1 MIKIYLLD
9 TNILLHQP
17 RALFG
22 FDDNIVAITS
32 VTLQE
37 LDQKKNFTG
46 ELGFMAREAIRE
58 ISHMKGS
65 FKDGIKLE
73 NGGTFKIF
81 QASEVNH
88 MPGYPDTPDNR
99 IINTVFE
106 LKEKVKEQV
115 ILVTNDVSMMINAE
129 FLGVE
134 VQSYHNEHIDTDEIY
149 TGRNE
154 EIQDDVPG
162 IPNEY
167 GVSYYPSGGSALK
180 RFTNGAWVQLNDD
193 DYKCEYCIPKNVG
206 QRFALHALL
215 SSPEDIPLVI
225 LKGPAGCAKTFLSL
239 AAGLQGYFG
248 DTYDRLI
255 ITRSNTLSDAELGF
269 LPGDLEEKMSPLV
282 APFFDNLQVLL
293 KLKNESENK
302 NKRYLHDDAEEVKA
316 QIEDMMETG
325 IIEIG
330 SLAYMRGRSLVNSF
344 VIIDEAQNCSI
355 NQILEIVTRAGEGTK
370 IVLLGDP
377 DQIDNPKL
385 DRRNNGLVFA
395 SERMKGSELCAQ
407 VTFKD
412 SETVRSRLSSEA
424 AKRLTIK

>member
-1 MIKIYLLD
+1 MIKLYILD

-37 LDQKKNFTG
+37 LDQKKTAGG

-58 ISHMKGS
+58 ISALNGS
-65 FKDGIKLE
+65 YDTGIRLE
-73 NGGTFKIF
+73 NGGTFKIIKV
-81 QASEVNH
+81 AEENH
-88 MPGYPDTPDNR
+88 LKGYPDSPDNR

-106 LKEKVKEQV
+106 QRGISSMPV
-115 ILVTNDVSMMINAE
+115 ILVTNDVSMMINAK
-129 FLGVE
+129 FLGLE
-134 VQSYHNEHIDTDEIY
+134 VQSYHNEHIDTDEMY
-149 TGRNE
+149 TGRNDD
-154 EIQDDVPG
+154 IQEGDIG
-162 IPNEY
+162 EPNEY
-167 GVSYYPSGGSALK
+167 GVYYYPSGGTAIK
-180 RFTNGAWVQLNDD
+180 HFVNGEWVQLLDEEYAC
-193 DYKCEYCIPKNVG
+193 DYCTPRNIG

-215 SSPEDIPLVI
+215 QSPEEVPLVI

-248 DTYDRLI
+248 DRYDRLI
-255 ITRSNTLSDAELGF
+255 ITRSNTLSDADLGF
-269 LPGDLEEKMSPLV
+269 LPGDLEDKMGPLV
-282 APFFDNLQVLL
+282 APFFDNLNILL

-302 NKRYLHDDAEEVKA
+302 NRKYMHDDAEEVKV
-316 QIEDMMETG
+316 QIEDMVETG

-330 SLAYMRGRSLVNSF
+330 SLAYMRGRSLTNSF
-344 VIIDEAQNCSI
+344 VIVDEAQNCSI
-355 NQILEIVTRAGEGTK
+355 AQILEIVTRAGEGSK

-412 SETVRSRLSSEA
+412 TETVRSKLSSEA

>member
-1 MIKIYLLD
+1 MVKIYLLD

-37 LDQKKNFTG
+37 LDQKKSSPG
-46 ELGFMAREAIRE
+46 ELGYMAREAIRE
-58 ISHMKGS
+58 LSRMKGS
-65 FKDGIKLE
+65 FKDGIELD
-73 NGGTFKIF
+73 NGGIFRIF
-81 QASEVNH
+81 QATDVNH

-106 LKEKVKEQV
+106 IQHHCKEPV

-129 FLGVE
+129 FVGVT
-134 VQSYHNEHIDTDEIY
+134 VQTYHNEHIDTDEMY

-154 EIQDDVPG
+154 EVQEDSPG
-162 IPNEY
+162 LPNEY
-167 GVSYYPSGGSALK
+167 GVFYYPSGGTALK
-180 RFTNGAWVQLNDD
+180 RFVNNEWVQLNDE
-193 DYKCEYCIPKNVG
+193 DYKCEYCVPKNVG

-248 DTYDRLI
+248 DKYDRLI

-269 LPGDLEEKMSPLV
+269 LPGDLEDKMGPLV
-282 APFFDNLQVLL
+282 APFFDNLQILL

-302 NKRYLHDDAEEVKA
+302 NKRYMHDDAEEVKA
-316 QIEDMMETG
+316 QIEDMIETG

-355 NQILEIVTRAGEGTK
+355 GQILEIVTRAGEGSK

-395 SERMKGSELCAQ
+395 SERMKGSDLCAQ

>member
-1 MIKIYLLD
+1 MIKLYILD

-37 LDQKKNFTG
+37 LDQKKTAGG
-46 ELGFMAREAIRE
+46 ELGYMAREAIRE
-58 ISHMKGS
+58 ISGLTGS
-65 FKDGIKLE
+65 YDAGIPLE
-73 NGGTFKIF
+73 NGGTFKIIKV
-81 QASEVNH
+81 AEENYLK
-88 MPGYPDTPDNR
+88 GYPDTPDNR

-106 LKEKVKEQV
+106 QRGISSMPV
-115 ILVTNDVSMMINAE
+115 ILVTNDVSMMINAK
-129 FLGVE
+129 FLGLD
-134 VQSYHNEHIDTDEIY
+134 VQSYHNEHIDTDQMY
-149 TGRNE
+149 TGRNDD
-154 EIQDDVPG
+154 IQEGDIG
-162 IPNEY
+162 QPNEY
-167 GVSYYPSGGSALK
+167 GVYYYPSGGTAIK
-180 RFTNGAWVQLNDD
+180 RFVNGEWVQLLDEEYAC
-193 DYKCEYCIPKNVG
+193 DYCTPRNIG

-215 SSPEDIPLVI
+215 QSPEEVPLVI

-248 DTYDRLI
+248 DRYDRLI
-255 ITRSNTLSDAELGF
+255 ITRSNTLSDADLGF
-269 LPGDLEEKMSPLV
+269 LPGDLEDKMGPLV
-282 APFFDNLQVLL
+282 APFFDNLNILL

-302 NKRYLHDDAEEVKA
+302 NKKYLHDDAEEVKV
-316 QIEDMMETG
+316 QIEDMVETG

-330 SLAYMRGRSLVNSF
+330 SLAYMRGRSLTNSF
-344 VIIDEAQNCSI
+344 VIVDEAQNCSI
-355 NQILEIVTRAGEGTK
+355 AQILEIVTRAGEGSK

-412 SETVRSRLSSEA
+412 TETVRSKLSSEA

>member
-1 MIKIYLLD
+1 MVKIYLLD

-17 RALFG
+17 RAIFG

-37 LDQKKNFTG
+37 LDQKKSSPG
-46 ELGFMAREAIRE
+46 ELGYMAREAIRE
-58 ISHMKGS
+58 LSRMKGS
-65 FKDGIKLE
+65 FKDGIELD
-73 NGGTFKIF
+73 NGGIFRIF
-81 QASEVNH
+81 QATDVNH

-106 LKEKVKEQV
+106 IQHHCKEPV

-129 FLGVE
+129 FVGVT
-134 VQSYHNEHIDTDEIY
+134 VQTYHNEHIDTDEMY

-154 EIQDDVPG
+154 EVQEDSPG
-162 IPNEY
+162 LPNEY
-167 GVSYYPSGGSALK
+167 GVFYYPSGGTALK
-180 RFTNGAWVQLNDD
+180 RFVNNEWVQLNDE

-215 SSPEDIPLVI
+215 SSPEEIPLVI

-248 DTYDRLI
+248 DKYDRLI

-269 LPGDLEEKMSPLV
+269 LPGDLEDKMGPLV

-302 NKRYLHDDAEEVKA
+302 NKRYMHDDAEEVKA
-316 QIEDMMETG
+316 QIEDMIETG

-355 NQILEIVTRAGEGTK
+355 GQILEIVTRAGEGSK

-385 DRRNNGLVFA
+385 
-395 SERMKGSELCAQ
+395 
-407 VTFKD
+407 
-412 SETVRSRLSSEA
+412 
-424 AKRLTIK
+424 